1 MERMRSILW
10 VGGAERLRDE
20 AVADAPL
27 LDVAWARDADDA
39 ASLPLAAFD
48 ALILDSDDADDAHQ
62 ALRRLRRA
70 GAQGFPPI
78 VVRLPDPDAEAEHA
92 LRRAGA
98 AVVAPRPSA
107 QRGGEP
113 LPALLARVG
122 PPRPAS
128 RPAAAAA
135 RDDLDERPAPP
146 RSALVARSPA
156 MRAVLALAARAMR
169 SHATV
174 LVTGETGTGK
184 ELLARAIHDGSTRRA
199 GPFVA
204 LNCAAF
210 PDALLESELF
220 GALRG
225 SYTGADR
232 DKKGLFETA
241 EGGTLFLDEVGE
253 TSPPLQAKLLR
264 ALQEREVRPLGAA
277 RPRRIDV
284 RLVAATNRSLQDEIA
299 RGAFREDLYWRLA
312 VFHVAVPP
320 LRERR
325 EDVVP
330 LAEHF
335 LRRHGERDAKPGCRL
350 APDAADLLLLH
361 AWPGNVRELE
371 NEIQRALALVEAG
384 DAIGARDL
392 SDRLRAALAPIA
404 ETAAVPGAE
413 TLRAQ
418 MARLEAWLIRRALAA
433 HGERRAA
440 TARTL
445 GITREGLYKKLKRY
459 RIQ

>member
-10 VGGAERLRDE
+10 VGGAERLREE

-27 LDVAWARDADDA
+27 LDVAWARDAEDA
-39 ASLPLAAFD
+39 AALPLAAFD
-48 ALILDSDDADDAHQ
+48 ALVVDSDDAAAAHD

-78 VVRLPDPDAEAEHA
+78 VVRLPDPDPDDEHA

-98 AVVAPRPSA
+98 AAVAPRSA
-107 QRGGEP
+107 DARRGEP

-122 PPRPAS
+122 PRRVAPRAPE
-128 RPAAAAA
+128 P
-135 RDDLDERPAPP
+135 DPDERPAPRP
-146 RSALVARSPA
+146 ALVAHSAP
-156 MRAVLALAARAMR
+156 MRAVLELASRAMR

-210 PDALLESELF
+210 PDTLLESELF

-225 SYTGADR
+225 AYTGADR
-232 DKKGLFETA
+232 DKKGLFEAA

-253 TSPPLQAKLLR
+253 TSPSLQAKLLR

-284 RLVAATNRSLQDEIA
+284 RVVAATNRSLQDEIA

-335 LRRHGERDAKPGCRL
+335 LRRHGARDGKPGCRL
-350 APDAADLLLLH
+350 APDAVDLLLLH

-371 NEIQRALALVEAG
+371 NEVQRALALVEAG
-384 DAIGARDL
+384 EAIGACAL
-392 SDRLRAALAPIA
+392 SDRLRGALAPIE
-404 ETAAVPGAE
+404 ETATAPGAE
-413 TLRAQ
+413 TLRVQ

-433 HGERRAA
+433 HGGRRAA
-440 TARTL
+440 TARAL
-445 GITREGLYKKLKRY
+445 GVTREGLYKKMRRF
-459 RIQ
+459 RIP